1 MKDTAQHADF
11 ITPIPNYSVVH
22 DHPNSQNQFESRQN
36 IPWATSTPGAQ
47 SLAFILNV
55 LGRVGRS
62 ENIQITFPDME
73 YDRWNAPIFSLGG
86 NWKTIRA
93 METCE
98 PYFKFQ
104 NDAFI
109 LLPTNQRF
117 SPQSQSEDM
126 GLLQKMI
133 NPTTG
138 LPVWVV
144 MGYRGA
150 GTISASYALVRWWKY
165 LGILYGAK
173 PFGLLVTFDDRD
185 GWQQSQILNLY
196 PKPKWHTLLR
206 HPYAWHILRKRM
218 SNL

>member
-1 MKDTAQHADF
+1 MIISRQVLCFAVLPRVSDPCLIFILRMKDTAQHADF

-22 DHPNSQNQFESRQN
+22 DDPNSQNQLKVVR
-36 IPWATSTPGAQ
+36 IYLGRPVRLRAQ
-47 SLAFILNV
+47 SLAFIFNV

-165 LGILYGAK
+165 LGILYGESH
-173 PFGLLVTFDDRD
+173 LVF
-185 GWQQSQILNLY
+185 W
-196 PKPKWHTLLR
+196 
-206 HPYAWHILRKRM
+206 
-218 SNL
+218 